1 MKSILIYTV
10 GTLLFFPCMFAA
22 LDDILGAL
30 IAIVW
35 GVLLWYSP
43 KFCRPI
49 RKFWLVFWKV
59 NYRIL
64 AKFGDVD

>member
-10 GTLLFFPCMFAA
+10 GTFLFFPCMFAA
-22 LDDILGAL
+22 SDDILGVL

-43 KFCRPI
+43 KFCRSI
-49 RKFWLVFWKV
+49 RKFWLAFWKV
-59 NYRIL
+59 NYKIL
-64 AKFGDVD
+64 SIFDEAK

>member
-10 GTLLFFPCMFAA
+10 GTLLFLPCVLAA
-22 LDDILGAL
+22 SDDILGVL
-30 IAIVW
+30 IAMMW

-49 RKFWLVFWKV
+49 KRFWRNFWKV
-59 NYRIL
+59 NFRIL
-64 AKFGDVD
+64 AMFGNCD

>member
-10 GTLLFFPCMFAA
+10 GTLLFFPCMLAA
-22 LDDILGAL
+22 SDDILGAL

-43 KFCRPI
+43 KFCHPI
-49 RKFWLVFWKV
+49 RKFWLAFWKV
-59 NYRIL
+59 NYKIL
-64 AKFGDVD
+64 AMLDETK

>member
-10 GTLLFFPCMFAA
+10 GTLLFFPCMLAA
-22 LDDILGAL
+22 SDDILGAL

-43 KFCRPI
+43 KFCHPI
-49 RKFWLVFWKV
+49 RKFWLAFWKV
-59 NYRIL
+59 NYKIL
-64 AKFGDVD
+64 AMLDEAK